1 MQIIFNYIGGEIVTN
16 ILIVDDN
23 EKIRK
28 LIEIY
33 LKREGFKVFHGE
45 NGEVA
50 LDILDGIKIDLIIA
64 DIMMPI
70 MGGYE
75 LVEELRTANYNLP
88 ILMVTAKNTYPDK
101 KIGFELGADDYM
113 IKPIDMDELILRV
126 KALLRRSKISTDN
139 YIEIGDIT
147 IDYDALE
154 VRTPTGNI
162 LLPKKEFYLLYKLLS
177 YPNKIFTRQELM
189 DDIWGFDSEADERTV
204 DVHIKRLREKFKDF
218 EEFEIITIRGLG
230 YKGVHK

>member
-1 MQIIFNYIGGEIVTN
+1 MTN

-33 LKREGFKVFHGE
+33 LSREGFKVFHGE
-45 NGEVA
+45 DGEAA
-50 LDILDGIKIDLIIA
+50 LKILDEIKIDLIIA
-64 DIMMPI
+64 DIMMPN
-70 MGGYE
+70 MDGYE
-75 LVEELRTANYNLP
+75 LVEELRAANYNLP

-101 KIGFELGADDYM
+101 KIGFELGVDDYM
-113 IKPIDMDELILRV
+113 TKPIDMDELVLRI
-126 KALLRRSKISTDN
+126 KALLRRSKISADKF
-139 YIEIGDIT
+139 IDIGGII

-154 VRTPTGNI
+154 VRMPTGTI
-162 LLPKKEFYLLYKLLS
+162 SLPMKEFYLLYKLLS

-204 DVHIKRLREKFKDF
+204 DVHIKRLREKFKDVS
-218 EEFEIITIRGLG
+218 EFEIITIRGLG
-230 YKGVHK
+230 YKGVYK